1 MTEPEVSYNTD
12 KKYTAK
18 SQSAT
23 TFFLGLSK
31 EFNFTRLTVF
41 VEFNGKSIK
50 RILIKI
56 WNKKINLQKLAID
69 NVKYFVI
76 YKESFKENL

>member
-31 EFNFTRLTVF
+31 EFNFTRLTVSAR
-41 VEFNGKSIK
+41 VKWQID
-50 RILIKI
+50 
-56 WNKKINLQKLAID
+56 KKNSDKDL
-69 NVKYFVI
+69 
-76 YKESFKENL
+76 E